1 MARASSRAYDRPP
14 AVKGKCKMSGSR
26 RRIAPAQAAALGLF
40 CLFLFGCGE
49 PEATVDAAPFESA
62 IATYLDRNNMGMA
75 VKEIK
80 EGPTV
85 DGDTATL
92 VASLTR
98 ADVGG
103 PSVTWTFRFEKSTDG
118 TWTAV
123 SHED

>member
-1 MARASSRAYDRPP
+1 MSTFVRPT
-14 AVKGKCKMSGSR
+14 SL
-26 RRIAPAQAAALGLF
+26 APILVF
-40 CLFLFGCGE
+40 VCCLWLAGCGGSE
-49 PEATVDAAPFESA
+49 STVDSGPFESA
-62 IATYLDRNNMGMA
+62 IARYLDRNNMGMA

-103 PSVTWTFRFEKSTDG
+103 PSTTWTFRFEKNADG
-118 TWTAV
+118 TWNAL